1 MRKAEKVCNTYK
13 EMLEYIGLTDRQAKE
28 IYLKHQKKKTFDEL
42 AKEYD
47 ITRVRIIATCGR
59 TGRRYNPFRD
69 ICNDQSRILKL
80 DVKAG
85 QKNILILKITKKR
98 S

>member
-69 ICNDQSRILKL
+69 ICNDYKPPGYHRYCSPHNHCL
-80 DVKAG
+80 
-85 QKNILILKITKKR
+85 TT
-98 S
+98 SCPCS

>member
-69 ICNDQSRILKL
+69 ICNDQSRILL
-80 DVKAG
+80 PII
-85 QKNILILKITKKR
+85 QTEI
-98 S
+98 